1 VSLNQQQLKFFAD
14 YIYKELGIVYAEHN
28 YFQLDQRLEKVAQH
42 NNFKSQI
49 ELYNYCISNSIAGA
63 LKQYILDIATNNE
76 TSFYRD
82 QKLYTLV
89 ESELLKNFNQFFPE
103 EKKIKIWSAACSFG
117 QEPYS
122 IAMLIDKM
130 KNNGTN
136 LLDVEINASDISESA
151 LEKAK
156 SGIYSQIE
164 VQRGLPIDYLV
175 KYFSKIDEMNWQ
187 LNDSIKSKVKFKKQ
201 NLLDPI
207 PHINYF
213 HIVFIRNVLIYQE
226 TERKKEIVSKI
237 LKTIV
242 PGGFIIFGSS
252 ESGLGL
258 SNDIEQFSK
267 DGAIV
272 YRKK

>member
-151 LEKAK
+151 LEKAR

>member
-1 VSLNQQQLKFFAD
+1 MSLNQQQLKFFAD

>member
-1 VSLNQQQLKFFAD
+1 MSLNQQQLKFFAD

-151 LEKAK
+151 LEKAR